1 MAAGLRLFV
10 YGTLKTGFA
19 GHDRYCRGALRV
31 EPAWL
36 PGRLFKLS
44 PRVPIA
50 VLPDDAILA
59 VGSSDIPADLK
70 IQERFQSERAES
82 EAEEGACS
90 TGGWARME
98 GELLVF
104 NDPEARLPRLDR
116 FEEFYPG
123 GESTYKRVLVRI
135 TLHSGLKCV
144 AWTYVAAVD
153 TAGLESYEGGLWLPD
168 QHAPA

>member
-19 GHDRYCRGALRV
+19 GHDRYCGGGLRA

-59 VGSSDIPADLK
+59 VGSRDIPADLK
-70 IQERFQSERAES
+70 IQERFQSEQVEGGTEE
-82 EAEEGACS
+82 EAGS
-90 TGGWARME
+90 TGGWARIE

-135 TLHSGLKCV
+135 TLHSGLRCV
-144 AWTYVAAVD
+144 AWTYAAAVD
-153 TAGLESYEGGLWLPD
+153 TTDLEPYEGRLWLPD
-168 QHAPA
+168 QHAPE